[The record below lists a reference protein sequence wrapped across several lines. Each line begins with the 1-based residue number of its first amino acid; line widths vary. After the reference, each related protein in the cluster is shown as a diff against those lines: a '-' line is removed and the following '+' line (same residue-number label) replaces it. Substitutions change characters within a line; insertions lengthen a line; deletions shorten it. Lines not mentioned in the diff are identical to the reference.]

1 MGKTEKAMGD
11 HSREFQFFPRV
22 INPVRIKS
30 AVLFAADQRV
40 RITLKVLEEN
50 MPWLSARVLSDPV
63 SVSNYRA
70 DQATAFIF
78 DDTAINFVDTELIR
92 QNNKDAVI
100 ALLTSNDFVQCSP
113 PAIAAQ
119 KFPYSSK
126 ADLVFACNS
135 SDCASGN
142 IIVSVVRASEDLL
155 NITRYSK
162 ARRYIFLLVD
172 DEPRWFSQFL
182 PVLYHIIG
190 QRADV
195 MLART
200 FEQALTFLFGVESEF
215 QIDDEM
221 FKSRGH
227 GDDVVCLITD
237 IFFPMGD
244 ELNSTAGKDLIRL
257 TRKYYPHIPIIIASK
272 TKEAEAFKDESIYL
286 LPKGDPG
293 SLETL
298 RKHIRDN
305 TGIGKFI
312 ILNKHGKEL
321 FRIKNISEMMA
332 VLTMAEAESPKAA
345 ELRRIL
351 ESHGSKDYFSTW
363 LYMHS
368 FRELAGE
375 LMPKRASGRRLVTLL
390 KKYLGREMLRIA
402 CTPLVIEGRKAFDL
416 QGLVALLKSVDPANV
431 QEFSDNDIFSS
442 WLDRKGYSEL
452 ADELRP
458 IHARGAKLME
468 MLADSIERWVR
479 ENNVEE

>member
-1 MGKTEKAMGD
+1 MGKREKETGD
-11 HSREFQFFPRV
+11 RSREFQFFPRI

-30 AVLFAADQRV
+30 AVLFAADARV
-40 RITLKVLEEN
+40 RDTDKVLEKN
-50 MPWLSARVLSDPV
+50 MPWLSARVLPDPF
-63 SVSNYRA
+63 SVSNYQT
-70 DQATAFIF
+70 DQATAFVF
-78 DDTAINFVDTELIR
+78 DDTAINLVETINIK
-92 QNNKDAVI
+92 QNNKNAAI
-100 ALLTSNDFVQCSP
+100 ILLTSNDFIQCSP
-113 PAIAAQ
+113 PSIAAQ

-135 SDCASGN
+135 SDCASDN
-142 IIVSVVRASEDLL
+142 IIVSVVRAAEDLL

-195 MLART
+195 MLSRT
-200 FEQALTFLFGVESEF
+200 FEQALKFLFGVESESE
-215 QIDDEM
+215 IDEAT
-221 FKSRGH
+221 FKSQGY

-237 IFFPMGD
+237 IFFPKGD

-257 TRKYYPHIPIIIASK
+257 TRKYYPRIPIIIASK
-272 TKEAEAFKDESIYL
+272 TKEAEAFKDESIFL

-312 ILNKHGKEL
+312 ILNKQGREL
-321 FRIKNISEMMA
+321 FRVKNIAGMMD
-332 VLTMAEAESPKAA
+332 VLKQAEGDGPEAD

-351 ESHGSKDYFSTW
+351 ESHGSKDNFSTW

-368 FRELAGE
+368 FRELADE
-375 LMPKRASGRRLVTLL
+375 LRPKRASGKWLITLL
-390 KKYLGREMLRIA
+390 KRYLSREMLRMS
-402 CTPLVIEGRKAFDL
+402 CTPLIIEGKKIFDL
-416 QGLVALLKSVDPANV
+416 RDLVAVLKSIDPAKL

-458 IHARGAKLME
+458 IHGSGAKLME
-468 MLADSIERWVR
+468 MVAGTIERRMR
-479 ENNVEE
+479 EQNVDD